1 MSKVMART
9 ASRGTGRGNDA
20 AVSRVLKLVLGLNL
34 GVAAAKL
41 AYGAVSGSVA
51 IRADGIHSLFDSGS
65 NVVGLVA
72 IWVAARPPDADHPY
86 GHRKFESLAALLIG
100 VSVVIGLLEVV
111 RSIVG
116 AIRGGPDPVIG
127 NGGFLVA
134 GVTLAV
140 NLAVTTYESRAS
152 RQLSSEIL
160 AADAR
165 HTVGDSLAT
174 LGVMAGFAGVRMGYP
189 TADLAA
195 ACVVS
200 VLIGRT
206 AWQIF
211 RRSLH
216 SLLDTAE
223 LDPRAVAAAALSLP
237 GIVDCHAVRS
247 RSAGGL
253 VLVDLH
259 IHVDPA
265 MSVAKAHE
273 LTHAVEDEI
282 RRQFP
287 TVTDVIIHTEP
298 VGAGEP

>member
-1 MSKVMART
+1 MARA
-9 ASRGTGRGNDA
+9 ASGERGRTTDA
-20 AVSRVLKLVLGLNL
+20 AVSRVLKIVLGLNL
-34 GVAAAKL
+34 AVAAAKL
-41 AYGAVSGSVA
+41 AYSVISGSVA

-72 IWVAARPPDADHPY
+72 IWVASRPPDADHPY

-100 VSVVIGLLEVV
+100 VSVVIGLIEVV
-111 RSIVG
+111 RSVVG
-116 AIRGGPDPVIG
+116 AIRGGSDPVIG
-127 NGGFLVA
+127 NAGFLVA
-134 GVTLAV
+134 GLTLAV
-140 NLAVTTYESRAS
+140 NLGVSAYESRAG
-152 RQLSSEIL
+152 RRLSSEIL

-165 HTVGDSLAT
+165 HTIGDSLAT
-174 LGVMAGFAGVRMGYP
+174 LGVIAGFVGVRMGYP
-189 TADLAA
+189 TADIAA
-195 ACVVS
+195 ASVVS

-206 AWQIF
+206 AFQIF

-259 IHVDPA
+259 IHVDPE
-265 MSVAKAHE
+265 MKVADAHE

-282 RRQFP
+282 RRRFP
-287 TVTDVIIHTEP
+287 TVADVIIHTEP

>member
-1 MSKVMART
+1 MARA
-9 ASRGTGRGNDA
+9 ASRDIEHGKDA

-34 GVAAAKL
+34 AVAAAKL
-41 AYGAVSGSVA
+41 AYSAVSGSVA

-116 AIRGGPDPVIG
+116 AIRGGTDPVIG
-127 NGGFLVA
+127 NAGFLVA
-134 GVTLAV
+134 GATLIV
-140 NLAVTTYESRAS
+140 NLAVTTYESRAA
-152 RQLSSEIL
+152 RRLSSEIL

-165 HTVGDSLAT
+165 HTIGDSLAT

-223 LDPRAVAAAALSLP
+223 LDPREVATAALSLP

-259 IHVDPA
+259 IHVDPE
-265 MSVAKAHE
+265 MRVADAHE

-282 RRQFP
+282 RRRFP
-287 TVTDVIIHTEP
+287 TVADVIIHTEP